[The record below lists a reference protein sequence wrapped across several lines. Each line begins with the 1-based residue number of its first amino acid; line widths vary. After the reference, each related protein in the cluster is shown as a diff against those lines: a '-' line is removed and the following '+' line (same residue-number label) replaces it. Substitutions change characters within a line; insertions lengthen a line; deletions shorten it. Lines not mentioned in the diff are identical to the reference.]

1 MQRHDAHQARRAL
14 DDHPVMS
21 SDSIRPGLPGLSQ
34 LANRTIQLPL
44 SDEGIDLGAIT
55 LGERIGGDGHYGF
68 VYAIA
73 GRPGLALKLIHRER
87 SGPPSIARQVAGYRL
102 LEPFPAEI
110 PTGKSLRLIAGTAK
124 KRAIWSSKIFITA
137 TGRIAVSS

>member
-1 MQRHDAHQARRAL
+1 
-14 DDHPVMS
+14 MS

-34 LANRTIQLPL
+34 LANRTIRLPL

-68 VYAIA
+68 VYAIV

-102 LEPFPAEI
+102 LEPFRP
-110 PTGKSLRLIAGTAK
+110 RF
-124 KRAIWSSKIFITA
+124 R
-137 TGRIAVSS
+137 R